1 MSRYFR
7 VALLFAFAVIL
18 SIAGLSANGK
28 CQVTPGVDP
37 EALIEQILATDGHQ
51 RAEVHDVTFESQYI
65 EGEETDKGFKEK
77 ARFNKRVQIKYFKD
91 TAWYHEEYLEYY
103 KEGELQSMKE
113 CAEAGQEKMAKKKRR
128 KSKDISYNM
137 VEPFY
142 AAKRPLYEIT
152 YKGIAEDKIDGR
164 SCHHFVVKAKEPDE
178 QLVNGDYY
186 FEGETFHLAKVDF
199 SPSKMM
205 HTIWFNFSKLNMSI
219 TYSPTAEGWWLPSQ
233 FFIEGKA
240 KATLFIGV
248 KFGGTEY
255 FRNPVINSGLE
266 DKLFEVAS
274 DN

>member
-1 MSRYFR
+1 MRTRFR
-7 VALLFAFAVIL
+7 VALLTVCVVVACTTLF
-18 SIAGLSANGK
+18 
-28 CQVTPGVDP
+28 TPGARSQETAGVDP
-37 EALIEQILATDGHQ
+37 GALIEQILATDGHQ
-51 RAEVHDVTFESQYI
+51 REAVRDVTFESQYI
-65 EGEETDKGFKEK
+65 EGEETKKGFEEK
-77 ARFNKRVQIKYFKD
+77 ARFNKRVQIKYLKD

-113 CAEAGQEKMAKKKRR
+113 CAEAGKEKLAKKKRR

-178 QLVNGDYY
+178 KLVNGDYY

-219 TYSPTAEGWWLPSQ
+219 SYSPTADGWWLPSQ

-255 FRNPVINSGLE
+255 FRNPVVNSGLD

-274 DN
+274 DD

>member
-1 MSRYFR
+1 MNSRFR
-7 VALLFAFAVIL
+7 VAVCFVCAVASAMAVL
-18 SIAGLSANGK
+18 SPNVKS
-28 CQVTPGVDP
+28 QVTPGVDP
-37 EALIEQILATDGHQ
+37 EALIEQIVATDGHQ

-65 EGEETDKGFKEK
+65 EGEETNKGFKEK

-103 KEGELQSMKE
+103 KEGELKSMKE
-113 CAEAGQEKMAKKKRR
+113 CAEAGREKMAKKKRR

-255 FRNPVINSGLE
+255 FRSPVVNSGLD